1 MGENTSQARAIT
13 FPYVGEIKGSK
24 VWRNTETGVEII
36 KGANFAEVGLYY
48 VAVPALSSDAR
59 TVVTTADALAKA
71 REYAARAAGTMREEI
86 AAAYGEALV
95 ENGSRDDAAVAERAS
110 FDQLYRWSQR
120 HDLPSGRREHIG
132 AAIAADHADA
142 LDEAARRAANDPD
155 SLIGKRVRVSD
166 RSGGHTGEVIDD
178 FGPSVSVRIGEGGV
192 ITTNKLN
199 VSLIEDDVERPTVHY
214 MADDL
219 LDACRSADRDER
231 LIVTPVIEDVTCTPC
246 GRIARRA
253 VIDKAHAEALWENWA
268 RRPEVDRR
276 NARIMVDFVKVACD
290 APEQLT
296 AWRKVHGIAL
306 GVDTTV
312 EDYIGAFEADHAEAL
327 AWDEHVASEGLT
339 VRIVRRAQYDAL
351 RAVLSALDGWERG
364 TLQNHEAMSH
374 RDDDCCRAFAPDDIR
389 RMVNDAARELDV
401 RRPWNGDAR

>member
-1 MGENTSQARAIT
+1 MGENTSKARPVT

-24 VWRNTETGVEII
+24 VWRNAETGVEII

-48 VAVPALSSDAR
+48 VVVPTLSSDAR
-59 TVVTTADALAKA
+59 TVVTTAYHLNVV
-71 REYAARAAGTMREEI
+71 RGYAARVAGTMREEI
-86 AAAYGEALV
+86 ATAHAEALV

-120 HDLPSGRREHIG
+120 HDLPSGRREHID
-132 AAIAADHADA
+132 AAVAADHAEALAEDA
-142 LDEAARRAANDPD
+142 ARAANDPD

-199 VSLIEDDVERPTVHY
+199 VSLIEDDRGMRMGPAHVAPAT
-214 MADDL
+214 
-219 LDACRSADRDER
+219 
-231 LIVTPVIEDVTCTPC
+231 
-246 GRIARRA
+246 
-253 VIDKAHAEALWENWA
+253 IDKAHAEALLENWA
-268 RRPEVDRR
+268 RRPEVDKR
-276 NARIMVDFVKVACD
+276 NARIMVDMVSVAVD

-296 AWRKVHGIAL
+296 AWRKAHGLAL
-306 GVDTTV
+306 GVDSGVTV
-312 EDYIGAFEADHAEAL
+312 EDYIGAYETDHAEAL
-327 AWDEHVASEGLT
+327 AWDAHLSDNAMTG
-339 VRIVRRAQYDAL
+339 RIVRRAQYDAL